1 MDRVRIGII
10 GSQLAADLH
19 LRSLSKLRGAN
30 VDVVAVASK
39 HREHAAAF
47 AKKFEIPDFYD
58 DYRHLLDRKDIDV
71 VDLCVS
77 TYLHEEFSIKAAE
90 AKKHIICEKPLTG
103 YFGKERKEEQVGF
116 AVSKKRML
124 KEALR
129 GCDRVLN
136 AVKKNNVKFMYAE
149 NWVYAPAITKLK
161 SLLKASEGTIFEIRA
176 EQGHSGSQ
184 AKYSRRWK
192 TSGGGAL
199 MRLGSHPVG
208 AVLHLKHYEGM
219 LKYGRPIRAKSV
231 MAEVGHHTKISS
243 FAKERKKYV
252 VSEWEDVE
260 DWGVMV
266 INFEDNSNATVFAS
280 DTVLGGVRNILN
292 IYLSNAVVYVN
303 INPHDV
309 LEVYAPEPH
318 IFGEE
323 YISEKL
329 ETKAGWNFP
338 SPDDDWM
345 KGFPQELEDFI
356 DALLFD
362 RNPVS
367 GIDLARDVIEAIYAA
382 YASAEE
388 GTRIEL
394 KR

>member
-1 MDRVRIGII
+1 MEKVRLGMI
-10 GSQLAADLH
+10 GSQLAANLH
-19 LRSLSKLRGAN
+19 LNNLSKLRGLK
-30 VDVVAVASK
+30 VDVGMKNA
-39 HREHAAAF
+39 EAF
-47 AKKFEIPDFYD
+47 AKKFNIPHYYD
-58 DYRHLLDRKDIDV
+58 DYRRILERPDIDI
-71 VDLCVS
+71 VDLCIP
-77 TYLHEEFSIKAAE
+77 TDLHEEFSIQAAE

-103 YFGKERKEEQVGF
+103 YFGKEREEEQVGL
-116 AVSKKRML
+116 AVRKELML
-124 KEALR
+124 KEALK
-129 GCDRVLN
+129 GCDRVAK
-136 AVKKNNVKFMYAE
+136 AVEKNKVKFMYAE
-149 NWVYAPAITKLK
+149 NWIYAPALIKLK
-161 SLLKASEGTIFEIRA
+161 NLMKASGGTILEIRA

-208 AVLHLKHYEGM
+208 GALHLKHYEGI
-219 LKYGRPIRAKSV
+219 LKYGRPTRPKSV
-231 MAEVGHHTKISS
+231 MAEVGHHTKIES
-243 FAKERKKYV
+243 FTEEKKKYV

-260 DWGVMV
+260 DWGVMI

-292 IYLSNAVVYVN
+292 VFLSNAVVYVN

-309 LEVYAPEPH
+309 LEVYAPETH

-323 YISEKL
+323 YIAEKL

-356 DALLFD
+356 DAVLLD
-362 RNPVS
+362 KEPVS
-367 GIDLARDVIEAIYAA
+367 GIALAGDVVETIYAA

-388 GTRIEL
+388 GKRILL
-394 KR
+394 KKE